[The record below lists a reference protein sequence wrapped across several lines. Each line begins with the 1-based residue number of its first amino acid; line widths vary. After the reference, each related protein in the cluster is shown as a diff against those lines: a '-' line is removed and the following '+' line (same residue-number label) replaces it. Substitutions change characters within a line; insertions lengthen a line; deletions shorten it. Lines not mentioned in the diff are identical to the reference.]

1 MNASLLDMLHDRA
14 DHHDLAVAYRVD
26 VDFDGAVEEVV
37 EQHRAVVG
45 NLHRLA
51 HVALEFFFLVDDF
64 HRPPAQHVGRAYHQR
79 ITDGLGRG
87 QGLVFAARGGV
98 GRLAQVQAL
107 DHLLEAL
114 AVFGTVDGVRAGA
127 DDRHAG
133 LFEGAAELQRGL
145 AAVLDDHALGLLDA
159 DDLKDVLEGHR
170 LEVQAVGG
178 VVVGGDGFRVA
189 VDHDGLVAV
198 FAHRQRRVHAAV
210 VELDALAD
218 AVRTAA
224 EDHDLLA
231 ARRVGLALFLVG
243 RIHVGGVGGELG
255 GAGIDTLV
263 NRQHLQLVAMAAQV
277 LLGDA

>member
-1 MNASLLDMLHDRA
+1 MTKISSPCTAICTFMRPTTPSSRAIFLTCSRISSWMCCGSEYWRQRTGGVAGVNASLLDMLHDRA

-79 ITDGLGRG
+79 ISDGLGRG
-87 QGLVFAARGGV
+87 QGLVSAARGGV

-114 AVFGTVDGVRAGA
+114 AVFGTVDGVRTGA

-159 DDLKDVLEGHR
+159 DDLSDVLEGHR

-178 VVVGGDGFRVA
+178 ASSRW
-189 VDHDGLVAV
+189 
-198 FAHRQRRVHAAV
+198 RRFP
-210 VELDALAD
+210 
-218 AVRTAA
+218 
-224 EDHDLLA
+224 
-231 ARRVGLALFLVG
+231 GCS
-243 RIHVGGVGGELG
+243 
-255 GAGIDTLV
+255 
-263 NRQHLQLVAMAAQV
+263 
-277 LLGDA
+277 